1 MDEQQA
7 LTAISPLD
15 GRYATRTDAYR
26 ELFSEQGLIRRRVL
40 VEVRWL
46 QFLAKRAE
54 ITGFPSVSPV
64 VHDWLD
70 RLASSFG
77 YQEASRVKALEKTTN
92 HDVKAVEYFIAE
104 QLAEGSE
111 LSRLRPFVHF
121 GCTSEDINNVAY
133 ALVLRS
139 AREEHVTP
147 ALRGVLTRLRSL
159 VRSTASLPMMSRTH
173 GQAASPTTLGKEV
186 ANVAW
191 RLDRQ
196 LATLESVPVMA
207 KFNGAVGN
215 FNAHTIACPDVD
227 WFALSRDFLTSLGLE
242 CNPFT
247 TQIEPHDWMAEYFDA
262 MARINTVLLDAA
274 QDFWSYISVGYFRQ
288 RKRAAEVGSSTMPHK
303 VNPIDF
309 ENAEG
314 NLGVANALLRHFSA
328 KLPVSRL
335 QRDLSDST
343 VLRNV
348 GVAVSHSLVAYQSMV
363 AGIEKLDP
371 DPAQMLADLDN
382 NWEILGEAVQM
393 VLRRHGSSDAYE
405 QLKALTR
412 GRRLAAEDLRTFIS
426 GLDLPR
432 AAKDSLLKLSP
443 GTYTGLAGHLAG
455 TLEQHLRRP

>member
-15 GRYATRTDAYR
+15 GRYAARTDAYR

-70 RLASSFG
+70 RLADSFG

-196 LATLESVPVMA
+196 LATLESVPVVA

-227 WFALSRDFLTSLGLE
+227 WVALSRDFLASLGLE
-242 CNPFT
+242 CNPYT

-262 MARINTVLLDAA
+262 MTRINTVLLDAA

-455 TLEQHLRRP
+455 TLEQHLRRT